1 MAMES
6 ILNSTKKLSGLME
19 EYEHFDSDIIM
30 FINSVFFDLNQLGV
44 GPSEGFTIEDDS
56 SIWEDFLPDDK
67 PLREAVKSYMGMKVR
82 LKFDPPTVSSLLE
95 ALQRS
100 INECEW
106 RFSVH
111 VNNRATKEEGE

>member
-1 MAMES
+1 MES

-19 EYEHFDSDIIM
+19 GYEHFDEDIIM
-30 FINSVFFDLNQLGV
+30 FINSVFFDLNQLGI

-56 SIWEDFLPDDK
+56 ALWVDFLPNDK

-106 RFSVH
+106 RFSIH
-111 VNNRATKEEGE
+111 ASKRSTLEEGE